1 MKIWDVFKY
10 SASTVK
16 RQKLRTFLTVLGILI
31 GITAIVSLLSLSGG
45 FQATIS
51 DQLTEGLNTKTIIV
65 STRGS
70 AFQQDDGDGD
80 FTLYLND
87 TDTLEDIDHVESVV
101 PLIVK
106 TVQVEI
112 GNETTPLT
120 VSGVDY
126 QDYAS
131 VYDEF
136 EAERGTIPK
145 EYENNVSVVGNS
157 LYNPWDN
164 GTYLYD
170 VGDNLTL
177 IWNYREGTTFIE
189 NRINTTVKAVL
200 PEIGSFSI
208 GGGPTDTGI
217 YLPLEQFTEIFDTE
231 EVNSFIVI
239 LDDDSQ
245 ETINQVSEDIEDA
258 FFDKVSVTSAKE
270 SIETIESAF
279 GTIEVFLGAIAGI
292 SLIVAG
298 IGIMNIMI
306 VSVMERTREIGI
318 IKSLGMKNRTIL
330 AIFLAESLL
339 IGLIGSIGGIFTG
352 WLLSNLFGRIIGGG
366 GFAPPGAGGGGG
378 IGGGGFNIVPVLG
391 IDLVLQA
398 LFFGVLVSVIFGLY
412 PAWRASRLPP
422 VEALRYE

>member
-1 MKIWDVFKY
+1 MKIWDIFKY
-10 SASTVK
+10 SASTVR
-16 RQKLRTFLTVLGILI
+16 RQKIRTFLTVLGILI
-31 GITAIVSLLSLSGG
+31 GITAIVALLSLSNG

-51 DQLTEGLNTKTIIV
+51 DQLTEGLNTKTLIV
-65 STRGS
+65 SPRGS
-70 AFQQDDGDGD
+70 AFQQNTGED

-87 TDTLEDIDHVESVV
+87 TDTLKEIEHVENAI
-101 PLIVK
+101 PLISK
-106 TVQVEI
+106 PVQVQI
-112 GNETTPLT
+112 TNESATLT

-126 QDYAS
+126 DEYAE

-136 EAERGTIPK
+136 VAEKGSIPTD
-145 EYENNVSVVGNS
+145 YDTNVSVIGNR

-164 GTYLYD
+164 GTYLYE

-177 IWNYREGTTFIE
+177 TWTFREGTKFVE
-189 NRINTTVKAVL
+189 NKINTTVKAIL
-200 PEIGSFSI
+200 PEIGSFSL

-217 YLPLEQFTEIFDTE
+217 YIPIEQFTEIFDTE
-231 EVNSFIVI
+231 EANSFIVI

-245 ETINQVSEDIEDA
+245 ETIDQVSEDIEDA

-339 IGLIGSIGGIFTG
+339 IGLIGSVGGIFTG
-352 WLLSNLFGRIIGGG
+352 WLLSNFFGRIIGGG
-366 GFAPPGAGGGGG
+366 GFAPTGGPGGGGG
-378 IGGGGFNIVPVLG
+378 VGGGFNIVPVLSL
-391 IDLVLQA
+391 DLIFQA